1 LWPTRVFIRDQ
12 TMSILA
18 TKSLSLTIGQPLF
31 SGLSFNVEPGDRIG
45 LVAANGRGKSSL
57 LRSLA
62 GQLEPTSG
70 DITRARGTVVGLV
83 EQDAPV
89 ALLGMTLRQAVTSA
103 LPADEAEAESW
114 RVDVILDDLEV
125 PEDLRDQTLG
135 ALSGGWQ
142 RAALLARA
150 AILAPDVY
158 LLDEPTNH
166 LDLSRIGKLQR
177 WLAGLPRDAA
187 VIAASHD
194 RAFLDAVTKRTLFL
208 RTEASRMF
216 ALPFSTARLA
226 LLEADVADDKRFELD
241 LKYADQ
247 LRRQAAKLK
256 NIGINSG
263 SDLLITKTKQLKDRA
278 DKIEAAARPAHKEGS
293 TGVIRLANSGTH
305 AKALLSLNDAVVE
318 APDGRRLFSTGQ
330 KWVERGDRVVVL
342 GANGAG
348 KTQLVGAMLRAIGGE
363 DGAIRAAPSVV
374 LGHSDQNLAQLSE
387 GASPFDLVS
396 RLNTGDQ
403 VARSLLAGA
412 GVRLDKQG
420 AAVST
425 LSGGQKARLAMLIL
439 RLMKPNFYLLDEPTN
454 HLDIEGQEALEA
466 ELLTQGATCV
476 LVSHDRSFVR
486 AVGNRFWLIEG
497 KRLVEVDD
505 PEGFFAGAMG

>member
-1 LWPTRVFIRDQ
+1 
-12 TMSILA
+12 MSIVA
-18 TKSLSLTIGQPLF
+18 TKSLSLTLGVPLF
-31 SGLSFNVEPGDRIG
+31 AGLTFTAEAGDRIG

-57 LRSLA
+57 LRILA

-70 DITRARGTVVGLV
+70 DVTRARGTVVGLV
-83 EQDAPV
+83 EQDAPP
-89 ALLGMTLRQAVTSA
+89 ALLSLTLREVVSGA

-125 PEDLRDQTLG
+125 PESLRDQHLG

-142 RAALLARA
+142 RAALLARV

-166 LDLSRIGKLQR
+166 LDLSRIGRLQR
-177 WLAGLPRDAA
+177 WLAALPRDVA

-194 RAFLDAVTKRTLFL
+194 RAFLDAATKRTLFL
-208 RTEASRMF
+208 RNEASRMF
-216 ALPFSTARLA
+216 ALPFSTARVA
-226 LLEADVADDKRFELD
+226 LMEADAADDKRFELD
-241 LKYADQ
+241 QKYADQ

-293 TGVIRLANSGTH
+293 AGTIKLANSGTH
-305 AKALLSLNDAVVE
+305 AKALLSLNDAGIA
-318 APDGRRLFSTGQ
+318 APDGRLLFKTGP
-330 KWVERGDRVVVL
+330 KWVERGDRMVIL
-342 GANGAG
+342 GHNGTG
-348 KTQLVGAMLRAIGGE
+348 KTQLVGAILRAIGGE
-363 DGAIRAAPSVV
+363 DGAIKAVPTLV
-374 LGHSDQNLAQLSE
+374 LGHSDQNLAQL
-387 GASPFDLVS
+387 GGQNTPFDLVS
-396 RLNTGDQ
+396 KINSGDG
-403 VARSLLAGA
+403 VTRSLLAGA
-412 GVRLDKQG
+412 GIRLDRQG
-420 AAVST
+420 GRVDS
-425 LSGGQKARLAMLIL
+425 LSGGQRARLAMLIL
-439 RLMKPNFYLLDEPTN
+439 RLTKPNFYLLDEPTN

-466 ELLTQGATCV
+466 ELLGQGATCV

-505 PEGFFAGAMG
+505 PEAFFAGALMG

>member
-1 LWPTRVFIRDQ
+1 
-12 TMSILA
+12 MSIVA
-18 TKSLSLTIGQPLF
+18 TKSLSLTLGVPLF
-31 SGLSFNVEPGDRIG
+31 AGLSFNLEPGDRLG

-57 LRSLA
+57 LRCLA
-62 GQLEPTSG
+62 GVLEATSG

-83 EQDAPV
+83 EQDAAP
-89 ALLGMTLRQAVTSA
+89 ALLGLTLREAVSGA
-103 LPADEAEAESW
+103 LPPDEAEAEQW

-125 PEDLRDQTLG
+125 PEALRDQALG

-142 RAALLARA
+142 RAALLARV

-166 LDLSRIGKLQR
+166 LDLSRIGRLQR
-177 WLAGLPRDAA
+177 WLAALPRDVA

-208 RTEASRMF
+208 RAEASRMF
-216 ALPFSTARLA
+216 ALPFSTARVA
-226 LLEADVADDKRFELD
+226 LMDADAADDKRYVLD
-241 LKYADQ
+241 QKYADQ

-278 DKIEAAARPAHKEGS
+278 DKIEAAARPAHKDGS
-293 TGVIRLANSGTH
+293 AGAIKLANSGTH
-305 AKALLSLNDAVVE
+305 AKALLSLADAGIS
-318 APDGRRLFSTGQ
+318 APDGRLLFKTGL
-330 KWVERGDRVVVL
+330 KWVERGDRVVIL

-348 KTQLVGAMLRAIGGE
+348 KTQLVGAMLRSIGGG
-363 DGAIRAAPSVV
+363 DGLIKAAPSLV
-374 LGHSDQNLAQLSE
+374 LGYSDQNLAQL
-387 GASPFDLVS
+387 GGKATPFDLVS
-396 RLNTGDQ
+396 RLHSGDAQ
-403 VARSLLAGA
+403 VRTLLAGA
-412 GVRLDKQG
+412 GIRLDRQNG
-420 AAVST
+420 RVDS
-425 LSGGQKARLAMLIL
+425 LSGGQRARLAMLIL
-439 RLMKPNFYLLDEPTN
+439 RLTRPNFYLLDEPTN

-505 PEGFFAGAMG
+505 PEAFFAGALAAD